1 VTEPATAPAGAVGPI
16 ARRLRVGL
24 LDAVIWLAC
33 RLPEPVIGALAI
45 SVGELWYRLTP
56 RRAAQ
61 ARLNLERVVG
71 HLDATGMGSPRDR
84 AAARDPVA
92 LERLV
97 RSAFRQAVRYYLDM
111 IRVGVGA
118 RLLPGRLEVETPEV
132 VERALATGGSAVLV
146 GLHFGALEIPTLY
159 LAQRSGREIVVPM
172 ETLRDPVLQDWVVRT
187 RSQAGVRIVGLEAA
201 RRELN
206 AAIERGLIIGIVGDR
221 DLSAGGMA
229 VALFGAPAR
238 LPVGPALFAVEAG
251 LPVYVGAV
259 RRDAHGRWIG
269 RLIEVEVPTEGSRR
283 SRIETMLSRVAVAFE
298 ELVAIAPDQ
307 WWTLFFPIWDD
318 LVAATPAAHGDR
330 GRRGAGRGGEA

>member
-1 VTEPATAPAGAVGPI
+1 MTEPVAASARAVRPI
-16 ARRLRVGL
+16 ARRLRSGL
-24 LDAVIWLAC
+24 LDAVSWLAC
-33 RLPEPVIGALAI
+33 RLPEPVIGALAV
-45 SVGELWYRLTP
+45 SAGELWYRLTP

-71 HLDATGMGSPRDR
+71 HLDATGMGAPRYR

-111 IRVGVGA
+111 MRVSVGT

-132 VERALATGGSAVLV
+132 VDRALATGGSVVLV
-146 GLHFGALEIPTLY
+146 GLHFGALEIPALY

-187 RSQAGVRIVGLEAA
+187 RSQSGVRIVGLEAA

-206 AAIERGLIIGIVGDR
+206 AAIERGLIVGIVGDR
-221 DLSAGGMA
+221 DLSGGGMA
-229 VALFGAPAR
+229 IPLFGAPAR

-259 RRDAHGRWIG
+259 RRDARGRWIG
-269 RLIEVEVPTEGSRR
+269 QLVEVDVPTEGTRR
-283 SRIETMLSRVAVAFE
+283 TRVETLLSRVAVAFE
-298 ELVAIAPDQ
+298 ELVAVAPDQ

-318 LVAATPAAHGDR
+318 LVATTTAGGDR
-330 GRRGAGRGGEA
+330 GPLGAGRGGEA